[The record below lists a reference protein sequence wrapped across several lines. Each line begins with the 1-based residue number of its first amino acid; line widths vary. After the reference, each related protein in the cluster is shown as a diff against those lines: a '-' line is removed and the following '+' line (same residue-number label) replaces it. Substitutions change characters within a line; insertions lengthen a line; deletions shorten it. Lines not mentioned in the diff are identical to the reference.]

1 VIGEGAALAGPRI
14 GPMISAGSRPS
25 VAVYHRVPLLLG
37 FALLAVSLAVLYGL
51 NVVLPGAIGSSLWV
65 LTSVLCVLTFRAHRI
80 PLLSLSSVS
89 VVFYLYICVALL
101 WPVLFPQI
109 FIAVHSTSF
118 QTPEIFAK
126 ANHLAAVG
134 LASLVAGWLLGL
146 QLVAWRRPPSR
157 PRVAFPVR
165 PGSFVF
171 ILLLALPMLVLAFP
185 TESIFTV
192 GYNGAAN
199 ENTIGAAL
207 EINVLKPGVIISSLL
222 SLMALLQRPSRL
234 RWVVWGIFVSVLIV
248 VLGFASGDRVEEVGC
263 IVAAGWLVLSNRTD
277 HRTPKTW
284 ILAAVGLC
292 LFLLVLGEIRSALP
306 SQPLETSS
314 LRSALDRSLDL
325 IPSGQSGRMRP
336 TTNGDAALT
345 FCVVIGL
352 VDTEVLHIDYGKTFL
367 QYLDMTLPR
376 FMNSDRP
383 IELQVLLQR
392 LSLTGGGLY
401 VLAEPYLAGGAFGIL
416 LVLGFFGLMIGTL
429 EALYLSSRLVPI
441 AYFLYALLLSC
452 VPRWFQYS
460 ILSMYKHV
468 LTGLLILAVVKAWEV
483 VFPGRVLL
491 PNPTRDVRWQT

>member
-1 VIGEGAALAGPRI
+1 MKRNDTLAAVPRI
-14 GPMISAGSRPS
+14 SLTAGTGASA
-25 VAVYHRVPLLLG
+25 VVVHRIPLLLG
-37 FALLAVSLAVLYGL
+37 FTLMAVALTVLYVV
-51 NVVLPGAIGSSLWV
+51 NVVLSGAIGSSLWV
-65 LTSVLCVLTFRAHRI
+65 LTSLLCILTFRAHRV
-80 PLLSLSSVS
+80 PLLTLSSVC
-89 VVFYLYICVALL
+89 VAFYLYICAALL
-101 WPVLFPQI
+101 WPVLFPQV

-134 LASLVAGWLLGL
+134 LAALVAGWLLGFEI
-146 QLVAWRRPPSR
+146 VAWKRPPAR
-157 PRVAFPVR
+157 PRMVFPVR
-165 PGSFVF
+165 AGSFPI
-171 ILLLALPMLVLAFP
+171 ILICALPLLVLAFP

-207 EINVLKPGVIISSLL
+207 EINVLKPGVIICALL
-222 SLMALLQRPSRL
+222 LLMSLLQRPSRT
-234 RWVVWGIFVSVLIV
+234 RWVVWCTFVSVLVV

-263 IVAAGWLVLSNRTD
+263 IVAASWLILSNRPD

-284 ILAAVGLC
+284 ILAAAGLC
-292 LFLLVLGEIRSALP
+292 IFLLVLGEIRSSLP
-306 SQPLETSS
+306 NQPLEASS
-314 LRSALDRSLDL
+314 LRSALARSLDL
-325 IPSGQSGRMRP
+325 IPNGQSGQMRP

-376 FMNSDRP
+376 FINVDRP
-383 IELQVLLQR
+383 VELQVLLQR

-416 LVLGFFGLMIGTL
+416 AMLGFFGVMIGTL
-429 EALYLSSRLVPI
+429 EALYLSNRLGRI

-468 LTGLLILAVVKAWEV
+468 LTGMLLLAVVKSLELL
-483 VFPGRVLL
+483 FPGRVPLL
-491 PNPTRDVRWQT
+491 GSSTRSIRWQT

>member
-1 VIGEGAALAGPRI
+1 MTNASARASGAI
-14 GPMISAGSRPS
+14 
-25 VAVYHRVPLLLG
+25 YHRVPLLLG
-37 FALLAVSLAVLYGL
+37 FTLLAASLATLYVLD
-51 NVVLPGAIGSSLWV
+51 VVLPGAIGSSLWV
-65 LTSVLCVLTFRAHRI
+65 LTSVLCFVTFRAHRT
-80 PLLSLSSVS
+80 PLLSLSSVC
-89 VVFYLYICVALL
+89 VAFYLYICVALL

-126 ANHLAAVG
+126 ANQLAAVG
-134 LASLVAGWLLGL
+134 LASLVAGWLLGI
-146 QLVAWRRPPSR
+146 QLVAFRKPSSR
-157 PRVAFPVR
+157 PHMVFPVR
-165 PGSFVF
+165 AGSFAF
-171 ILLLALPMLVLAFP
+171 ILMLALPMLVLAFP

-207 EINVLKPGVIISSLL
+207 EINVLKPGVIICALL
-222 SLMALLQRPSRL
+222 LLMALLQRPSRL
-234 RWVVWGIFVSVLIV
+234 RWVVWGSVVLVLIV

-263 IVAAGWLVLSNRTD
+263 IVAAGWLILSNRPD

-306 SQPLETSS
+306 SQPLEVSS
-314 LRSALDRSLDL
+314 LGSALERSLDL
-325 IPSGQSGRMRP
+325 IPSGQVGRMRP
-336 TTNGDAALT
+336 STNGDAALT

-352 VDTEVLHIDYGKTFL
+352 VDTEVLHIDYGETFL
-367 QYLDMTLPR
+367 KYLDMTLPR

-383 IELQVLLQR
+383 VELQVLLQR

-416 LVLGFFGLMIGTL
+416 VVLGFFGLMIGTL
-429 EALYLSSRLVPI
+429 EALYLSNHLGPI
-441 AYFLYALLLSC
+441 AYFFYALLLSC

-468 LTGLLILAVVKAWEV
+468 LTGMLILAVVKAWEV
-483 VFPGRVLL
+483 VFPSRLLL
-491 PNPTRDVRWQT
+491 PDPTRGIRWQT